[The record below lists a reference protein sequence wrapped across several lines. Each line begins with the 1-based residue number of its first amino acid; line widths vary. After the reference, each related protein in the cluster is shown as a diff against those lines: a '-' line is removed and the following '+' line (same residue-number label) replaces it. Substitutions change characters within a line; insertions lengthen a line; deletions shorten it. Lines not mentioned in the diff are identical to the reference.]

1 MEDAAQTC
9 SVASV
14 KTAHLVEDRLI
25 GGMIVSADSRLLHHH
40 EEEILRSS
48 ADPPQDAQTEA
59 ATSHFLEHVMY
70 VANGDIGLTI
80 VLQEV
85 EAGAVAGEDEAKNLA
100 NPAILHI
107 EERLV
112 PSIAPN
118 LFTQFFHSVGFKLKT
133 AQLPLYDQW
142 GGSR

>member
-1 MEDAAQTC
+1 MLKRVMEDAAQTC

-14 KTAHLVEDRLI
+14 KTVHLVEDRLI

-40 EEEILRSS
+40 EEFPRS
-48 ADPPQDAQTEA
+48 ADPLQDAQTEA
-59 ATSHFLEHVMY
+59 ACHFLEHVMY
-70 VANGDIGLTI
+70 VANGDIGLTS

-107 EERLV
+107 KERLV
-112 PSIAPN
+112 P
-118 LFTQFFHSVGFKLKT
+118 
-133 AQLPLYDQW
+133 
-142 GGSR
+142 